1 MPRLRLIVVVA
12 VVAVIAVACQSSAD
26 STTTTAES
34 PLLTLPPPTTPPTS
48 STSTTLVP
56 VEELSPPEYQ
66 IVQRTVGEGT
76 GDAVVVLLDT
86 SSYETLT
93 DIDLE
98 DVIADVV
105 RRFPPITTVH
115 VIDDPAAANIVGNPD
130 ATEEQIASI
139 EDHYLA
145 RLDDGFTIT
154 FLGRFAAEGATV
166 LGS

>member
-12 VVAVIAVACQSSAD
+12 AVAVVAAACQSSTEN
-26 STTTTAES
+26 TTTTAES

-48 STSTTLVP
+48 TTSTTLVP
-56 VEELSPPEYQ
+56 VEQLSSPEYQ
-66 IVQRTVGEGT
+66 IVQRSAGEGT
-76 GDAVVVLLDT
+76 GDTVVVLLDS

-105 RRFPPITTVH
+105 RRFPPIATVH

-139 EDHYLA
+139 EDHYFA

-154 FLGRFAAEGATV
+154 FLGPFAPAGATV